1 MPNNSYSNRFN
12 FAALAALVLVLTLI
26 LLNIFETD
34 AQRDAGVEINLAG
47 RQQMLTQRMHKL
59 LLQLQ
64 DPRTPADRLPEYR
77 QALQRSAT
85 LFNTTLQAF
94 SQGGRATTSSA
105 QEVQIKPVSDK
116 AIASTLMDAQRMW
129 QNYDPLLRLVLNS
142 PGTPPLALTAA
153 VQHANQY
160 SEELLNS
167 MDRLTQQLTQLHD
180 SQSYRLLWIELLS
193 FSLALLLLAWGTW
206 YKRQGRL
213 NLLEK
218 IDVLQTQ
225 VDEKDKSLSVIDHQ
239 LNAII
244 ETAPDLIW
252 MKDTNG
258 IYQSCNQPFA
268 TYMGAECAS
277 IVGKTD
283 FELSPGAQ
291 AERYREH
298 DRRTI
303 AAQKT
308 TTVEEWHRPAK
319 GGPAGLFEIIKT
331 PVYDASGLLIGVQGI
346 GRDISARRQAETALH
361 RSQQQQRLL
370 EQCIAKL
377 NDVVVITEAEPFE
390 RPGPRI
396 LFVNDAYE
404 RVTGYSRAE
413 VLGQTPRLLQGP
425 KTQHAEIARIKNALR
440 TWQPVQAELINYKKN
455 GDEFWNEISI
465 SPVADEKG
473 WFTHWISIHRDITAR
488 KKAEAETLELLERAQ
503 EASRLKSEFLSSI
516 SHEMRTPMN
525 AIIGLGQL
533 LQDSALTS
541 QQATFVNHI
550 VSAGQDYM
558 QVIDKALDFS
568 QLESGRMAILMKNFA
583 LQPLLQS
590 LEQMTASKASS
601 KNLSLHSVLDP
612 ALPTHILGDERRI
625 AQCLHILLDN
635 AVKFTAHGG
644 IALTV
649 KAVSIAHQPWIR
661 FEVKDTGIGLS
672 EVVRERLFH
681 PFVQGDGSMTRK
693 YGGIGLGLVVC
704 RQLVELMQG
713 CLGLDSTPGLG
724 STFWFEL
731 PLKANT

>member
-12 FAALAALVLVLTLI
+12 FSALATLVLVLLLI
-26 LLNIFETD
+26 LLNILETD
-34 AQRDAGVEINLAG
+34 AQRDAGLEINLAG
-47 RQQMLTQRMHKL
+47 RQRMLTQRMHKL

-64 DPRTPADRLPEYR
+64 NPHTPADRLPEHR

-85 LFNTTLQAF
+85 LFNATLQAF
-94 SQGGRATTSSA
+94 SQGGNATTSSA
-105 QEVQIKPVSDK
+105 QEVRLKPVSDK
-116 AIASTLMDAQRMW
+116 AIASTLMDAQRIW
-129 QNYDPLLRLVLNS
+129 QNYYPLLRLVLDS
-142 PGTPPLALTAA
+142 PSTPPLVLTAA
-153 VQHANQY
+153 VLHANQY
-160 SEELLNS
+160 SEELLSS
-167 MDRLTQQLTQLHD
+167 MERLTQQLNDLHD
-180 SQSYRLLWIELLS
+180 AQSYRLLWIELLS

-218 IDVLQTQ
+218 IDVLHSQI
-225 VDEKDKSLSVIDHQ
+225 DDKDKSLSVIDHQ
-239 LNAII
+239 LSAII

-268 TYMGAECAS
+268 TYMGVESAF

-283 FELSPGAQ
+283 YELSTGAQ

-303 AAQKT
+303 TAQKT

-331 PVYDASGLLIGVQGI
+331 PVYDASGQLVGVQGI
-346 GRDISARRQAETALH
+346 GRDITARRKAETALH
-361 RSQQQQRLL
+361 QAQQQQRLL
-370 EQCIAKL
+370 EICIAKL

-404 RVTGYSRAE
+404 RVTGYSSAE
-413 VLGQTPRLLQGP
+413 ALGQTPRQLQGP
-425 KTQHAEIARIKNALR
+425 KTQPAEIARIKKALR

-473 WFTHWISIHRDITAR
+473 WFTHWISIQRDITAR
-488 KKAEAETLELLERAQ
+488 KKAEAETLALLERAQ

-525 AIIGLGQL
+525 AVIGLGHL
-533 LQDSALTS
+533 LQDSELSS
-541 QQATFVNHI
+541 QQTMFVNHI
-550 VSAGQDYM
+550 VSAAQDYM

-568 QLESGRMAILMKNFA
+568 QMESGRMAIDTKDIA
-583 LQPLLQS
+583 LRPMLQS
-590 LEQMTASKASS
+590 LERMTASKASG
-601 KNLSLHSVLDP
+601 KKLSLQCTVEE

-625 AQCLHILLDN
+625 NQCLQILLDN
-635 AVKFTAHGG
+635 ALKFTSNGG
-644 IALTV
+644 IALNV
-649 KAVSIAHQPWIR
+649 KSTTEGAQPWIR

-681 PFVQGDGSMTRK
+681 PFVQGDGSTTRK
-693 YGGIGLGLVVC
+693 FGGIGLGLVVC

-713 CLGLDSTPGLG
+713 RLGLHSTPGQG

-731 PLKANT
+731 PLKDNT